1 MTQIE
6 EITNFYKDA
15 FQALNKNKPT
25 PEINVRFYPYI
36 GINHTIRVRDGK
48 IFVRLAELCQNAPSD
63 AQKSL
68 AYILVGKILRKKIP
82 DSVKNVY
89 KNFAKTAEMRE
100 KAIENKRKLGHK
112 KITSANG
119 ETYDLNKIF
128 ESLNLLYFENSIPKP
143 VLSWS
148 QKRTYRILG
157 HYDSAHETIIVSKSL
172 DDKNVPQF
180 VAEYV
185 LFHEMLHIF
194 HPTEHRNG
202 RRCMHTAKFKR
213 DEKKFAYFEEAE
225 NWIERNIKNLKRKAK
240 KKKI

>member
-1 MTQIE
+1 MIKTE
-6 EITNFYKDA
+6 EITGFYEEA

-48 IFVRLAELCQNAPSD
+48 VFVRLAELCRNAPSD
-63 AQKSL
+63 AQESL

-89 KNFAKTAEMRE
+89 KNYAKTAEMRE

-112 KITSANG
+112 KITSAKG
-119 ETYDLNKIF
+119 KTYDLNKIF
-128 ESLNLLYFENSIPKP
+128 ESLNLLYFKNSILKP

-157 HYDSAHETIIVSKSL
+157 HYDSTHETIIISKSL

-202 RRCMHTAKFKR
+202 RRCMHTTKFKR
-213 DEKKFAYFEEAE
+213 DEKKFAYFEDAE
-225 NWIERNIKNLKRKAK
+225 NWIARNIKTLKRNAK
-240 KKKI
+240 RKKR